1 MATSKLCLNTT
12 VSLFILLCFSIAP
25 PYSVHAQS
33 TVRDTIKT
41 GEMLGFSDQLTSAD
55 GRFVLGFFNPLNA
68 AHRYLGIWFK
78 DDPNN
83 VVWVAQRTSPVYGS
97 SGNLTMDSDGVLKIM
112 QSGGNT
118 IALNSNQAA
127 KNSTATLETSGNFV
141 LTELNPDGSPKQVLW
156 QSFDFP
162 TNTLLP
168 GMKLGVNFRTGQTW
182 LLTSWLS
189 QQIATPGTF
198 SLEWNNSS
206 GTGQIVARRR
216 GDIYWT
222 SGSLN
227 LNSRT
232 FENVRG
238 SQDKFNFSYV
248 SNQNESYFTYSV
260 LDGSTSRLVLDEK
273 GAISNLLI
281 DGVCYGYQ
289 GCAMSEPTCR
299 SKDDDFLPQIGVFDG
314 GSYLSEDNVSIGLSD
329 CWTRC
334 WNECSCIGYNTLNT
348 DGTGCEFW
356 NTDVNFTTAETNG
369 RMPYVLSSALPPSSN
384 NSSENGKWWMWLII
398 AVAGVLTWQL
408 WREGIILELMDP
420 TLADSCVRS
429 QVLRC
434 IHVGL
439 LCVQEY
445 AVDRPTMPD
454 VISMLFNETVPLP
467 TPKQTAFNT
476 QQKLMEANLLRGEQ
490 ESCSI
495 SVSAISEIEGR

>member
-33 TVRDTIKT
+33 VRDTIKP
-41 GEMLGFSDQLTSAD
+41 GEMLGFSDQLTSSD
-55 GRFVLGFFNPLNA
+55 GRFILGFFNPLNA

-78 DDPNN
+78 DDPNS
-83 VVWVAQRTSPVYGS
+83 VVWVAHRTSPVYGS

-127 KNSTATLETSGNFV
+127 KNSTATLETSGNFA

-222 SGSLN
+222 SGSLSLTN
-227 LNSRT
+227 RT

-260 LDGSTSRLVLDEK
+260 LDGSTSTLVLDEK

-281 DGVCYGYQ
+281 DGVCYGYL

-299 SKDDDFLPQIGVFDG
+299 SKDDDFVPQIGVFDG
-314 GSYLSEDNVSIGLSD
+314 RSYLSEDNVSLGLSD

-334 WNECSCIGYNTLNT
+334 WNECSCIGYNTLNI

-356 NTDVNFTTAETNG
+356 NRDVNFTTAETNG

-384 NSSENGKWWMWLII
+384 NSSENGN
-398 AVAGVLTWQL
+398 
-408 WREGIILELMDP
+408 
-420 TLADSCVRS
+420 S
-429 QVLRC
+429 Q
-434 IHVGL
+434 
-439 LCVQEY
+439 
-445 AVDRPTMPD
+445 
-454 VISMLFNETVPLP
+454 SLFPIP
-467 TPKQTAFNT
+467 
-476 QQKLMEANLLRGEQ
+476 
-490 ESCSI
+490 
-495 SVSAISEIEGR
+495 

>member
-33 TVRDTIKT
+33 TD
-41 GEMLGFSDQLTSAD
+41 
-55 GRFVLGFFNPLNA
+55 FFNPLNA

-281 DGVCYGYQ
+281 DGVCYGYL

-356 NTDVNFTTAETNG
+356 NSDVNFTTAETNG

-398 AVAGVLTWQL
+398 AVAGVLVILSVGFLCYLRRKKLQKPTK
-408 WREGIILELMDP
+408 RELLDWKRRCNIIDGI
-420 TLADSCVRS
+420 A
-429 QVLRC
+429 Q
-434 IHVGL
+434 GL
-439 LCVQEY
+439 LY
-445 AVDRPTMPD
+445 LHKYSRLRIIHRDLKASNILLDDDMNPK
-454 VISMLFNETVPLP
+454 ISDFGMARIFGRHES
-467 TPKQTAFNT
+467 
-476 QQKLMEANLLRGEQ
+476 EANTNRVVGT
-490 ESCSI
+490 
-495 SVSAISEIEGR
+495 